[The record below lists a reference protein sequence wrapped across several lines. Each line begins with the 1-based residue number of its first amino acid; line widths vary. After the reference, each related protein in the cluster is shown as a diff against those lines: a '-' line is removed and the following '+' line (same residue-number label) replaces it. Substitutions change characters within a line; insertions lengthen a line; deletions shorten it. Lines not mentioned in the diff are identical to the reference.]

1 MRYNVY
7 KATEGKVLLDLNDFN
22 YAQEMCF
29 LNDLDVVEMTMEEA
43 QYYHSKY
50 QEGLIEQET
59 VEPEVEEPVEEVIEE
74 QPILLKGTKGLRTA
88 VVEPADPVQ
97 RLKNFLK
104 EEMVFKG
111 HDLNNLVKP
120 IIHELK

>member
-1 MRYNVY
+1 MKYNVY

-29 LNDLDVVEMTMEEA
+29 LNDLDVVEMTIEEA
-43 QYYHSKY
+43 QYYHAKY

-59 VEPEVEEPVEEVIEE
+59 VEPEIEEPVEE
-74 QPILLKGTKGLRTA
+74 QPILLKGAKGLRTTA
-88 VVEPADPVQ
+88 EVESADPVQ
-97 RLKNFLK
+97 RLKNLLK

-111 HDLNNLVKP
+111 YNLNNLVEP